1 MFVVVDTVAR
11 TATLAEPEV
20 FTAFHVV
27 ASPPDA
33 VAEVIVEV
41 LGADGG
47 PGSDDDHVE
56 IAVDAVRRWAEPVA
70 EEWNESFAGMLG
82 YAESKGWL
90 NDAGTMI
97 GAHIER

>member
-1 MFVVVDTVAR
+1 MFVIVDIAAR
-11 TATLAEPEV
+11 TAALAEPDV

-27 ASPPDA
+27 AAPADA
-33 VAEVIVEV
+33 PVAAVVDV

-56 IAVDAVRRWAEPVA
+56 VSVEAVRRWADSSDDGWA
-70 EEWNESFAGMLG
+70 ASFAGMLG

-90 NDAGTMI
+90 NDNGTMI
-97 GAHIER
+97 AAHIER